1 MKQETT
7 SKGSPSIVEFSDL
20 QRFARQQVQE
30 FLQRVLEEEVTRHF
44 GRGKYQ
50 RLGKAEAQ
58 AEVLETKGQKRQ
70 SYRNGYG
77 KPGSLSTSMGTV
89 QVPRPR
95 VRGLREGEEFESKV
109 LPLFVS
115 RTKGLEQ
122 TLVGLY
128 LHGLSLGDFDLA
140 LRGLLGDQ
148 APISPS
154 TLARLKQ
161 SWTQEFKTRKKQ
173 SLNSQ
178 EVVYLWGLPCGIAA

>member
-1 MKQETT
+1 LE
-7 SKGSPSIVEFSDL
+7 
-20 QRFARQQVQE
+20 RFARQQVQE

-44 GRGKYQ
+44 GRGKYE
-50 RLGKAEAQ
+50 RLGEAEGI
-58 AEVLETKGQKRQ
+58 ENGVTKRQ
-70 SYRNGYG
+70 GYRNGYG
-77 KPGSLSTSMGTV
+77 KPRSLSTSMGTV
-89 QVPRPR
+89 EVRRPR
-95 VRGLREGEEFESKV
+95 VRGLGEGEEFESKV

-115 RTKGLEQ
+115 RTKGLDE

-154 TLARLKQ
+154 TLARLKE
-161 SWTQEFKTRKKQ
+161 SWRQEFKTWKKQ

-178 EVVYLWGLPCGIAA
+178 EVVYLWGGVPCGIAA